1 MFFFSPSPQHSIPR
15 SVWKA
20 LERDLHCISPK
31 SLKRAKMIHHYAWS
45 GKSFSPKNAA
55 REKCLFLYVVWL
67 VINEKVSLNIIL
79 ISAAI
84 SLSEAFMFCLRHKP
98 LNEGLWFQVG
108 NQQVWVICPQTV
120 SSGTRLTLLGDKNC
134 CGWSVVCGAEHLL
147 PPVQPLFEAY
157 HVARANHSASLCQ
170 LPFLWKAALMQFS
183 CHADE
188 LTAQTNLGLID
199 CRLKELVT
207 DINWLIPQFRS

>member
-134 CGWSVVCGAEHLL
+134 CGWSVVCGLSTYCL
-147 PPVQPLFEAY
+147 Q
-157 HVARANHSASLCQ
+157 SSLCLRLAMWPGQ
-170 LPFLWKAALMQFS
+170 ITRLLCVSFPSCGRQHWCNLAVMLMS
-183 CHADE
+183 
-188 LTAQTNLGLID
+188 
-199 CRLKELVT
+199 
-207 DINWLIPQFRS
+207 